1 MNQKFPRAKLISGGH
16 KGTEAEF
23 GRNAERFGI
32 PELTLSYEGHKM
44 ERAIEV
50 EVLGDDELRHGNVSM
65 EIVSARLGR
74 RFHRRDEIRRVVQSM
89 FHVVSR
95 GDHLFAVGWIQD
107 DDTVKG
113 GTGWGVEL
121 AKFFHRKLHVFDQG
135 KERWF
140 LWDGGHWQQDDA
152 PVIPDR
158 PFAATGTRNLN
169 EAGSRAIRELFER
182 SFSSVAGD

>member
-1 MNQKFPRAKLISGGH
+1 
-16 KGTEAEF
+16 
-23 GRNAERFGI
+23 
-32 PELTLSYEGHKM
+32 M
-44 ERAIEV
+44 ERAEGV
-50 EVLGDDELRHGNVSM
+50 EVLEDDDLRRGNVSM

-121 AKFFHRKLHVFDQG
+121 AKFFHRDLHVFDQE

-140 LWDGGHWQQDDA
+140 VWEGGHWREDDE
-152 PVIPDR
+152 PTIPDR
-158 PFAATGTRNLN
+158 PFSATGTRNLTDSGR
-169 EAGSRAIRELFER
+169 AAIRALFEN
-182 SFSSVAGD
+182 SFGPAADTEG